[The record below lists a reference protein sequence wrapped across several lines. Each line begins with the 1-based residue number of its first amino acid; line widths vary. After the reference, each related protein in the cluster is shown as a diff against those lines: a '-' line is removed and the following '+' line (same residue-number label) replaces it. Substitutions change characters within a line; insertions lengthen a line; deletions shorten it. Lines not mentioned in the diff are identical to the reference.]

1 MDKHRCKLCF
11 KRFANG
17 RAMGGHMRS
26 HMVNHQFVP
35 PKSEPQLQLQQQHH
49 HQQQQQLPNKDIQL
63 SEEFDSASSFSSE
76 EEEENEEKLLGYE
89 LRENPKKST
98 RLVDREFSFT
108 TAGSAVVLIQD
119 RESETES
126 SKNPVRRRSKRIR
139 RSGISKNYDHNN
151 QFHNPKQPQMKRPKS
166 GKTESEPEPVSSI
179 SNTTP
184 DEDVAYCLMM
194 LSRDAWMRDKDDDDD
209 KLEETQEKTE
219 DSGEL
224 NNNNKPT
231 KIRSRN
237 RGKYKCE
244 TCFKLFRS
252 YQALGGHRASHK
264 KVRAIDNGFQR
275 IQTDER
281 LEIEKRINVGVDE
294 EKIHECPVCYRVFA
308 SGQALGGH
316 KRSHGIGPAFGSSST
331 TATPVKPKL
340 KSGEPLIDLN
350 LPAPVDDDDDDDYGD
365 EISQIDNPAVSDAE
379 FVNPIKH

>member
-11 KRFANG
+11 KKFANG

-35 PKSEPQLQLQQQHH
+35 PKSQPP
-49 HQQQQQLPNKDIQL
+49 QQLPNKDIQL
-63 SEEFDSASSFSSE
+63 SEEFYSASSFSSE
-76 EEEENEEKLLGYE
+76 EEEEQEEENEAKSLGYE
-89 LRENPKKST
+89 LRDNPKQSI
-98 RLVDREFSFT
+98 RMVDRGFSL
-108 TAGSAVVLIQD
+108 LIQD

-139 RSGISKNYDHNN
+139 RVSKNFNN
-151 QFHNPKQPQMKRPKS
+151 KFNNLKQKKLKL
-166 GKTESEPEPVSSI
+166 GKADWSEPEPEPVSSI

-184 DEDVAYCLMM
+184 DEDVAHCLMM
-194 LSRDAWMRDKDDDDD
+194 LSRDAWTRDKDYYE
-209 KLEETQEKTE
+209 LEEETEEKTE

-224 NNNNKPT
+224 NINNTNKPI
-231 KIRSRN
+231 KIRSRS

-264 KVRAIDNGFQR
+264 KIRAIDNGFQR
-275 IQTDER
+275 VQTDE
-281 LEIEKRINVGVDE
+281 INVWVVEE

-316 KRSHGIGPAFGSSST
+316 KRSHGIGPAFGSSN
-331 TATPVKPKL
+331 TAPVKPKV

-350 LPAPVDDDDDDDYGD
+350 LPAPVDDEDVDDDYGG
-365 EISQIDNPAVSDAE
+365 EISQIDNSAVSDAE
-379 FVNPIKH
+379 FVNRVKH